1 MRKITQRES
10 ANVCKLTMPKQM
22 SEWIVERVNSD
33 QHSIVKDNG
42 KKGYA
47 MKSRD
52 CTVVVFPNWN
62 CDTQFKNI
70 TNKLR

>member
-1 MRKITQRES
+1 MKKITQRES
-10 ANVCKLTMPKQM
+10 TNVCKLTMPKQM
-22 SEWIVERVNSD
+22 SDWIDERVNSE
-33 QHSIVKDNG
+33 QHIKVQDCG
-42 KKGYA
+42 RIGYA

-62 CDTQFKNI
+62 CATQFKNI